1 MLKKIIFIIV
11 SILISASFYSCDGRI
26 EGDDDYIFSTYI
38 ELKSDSQTYYSN
50 KSLLET
56 GITTIIGTNSSFDS
70 NFPEIQ
76 TAKYR
81 FLTSIQYIN
90 NDSAFKTTK
99 TGIYRL
105 VQKATDKTNNLDFSL
120 VVLSKS
126 DPTSSLNLV
135 TFGTNNVN
143 EIRLISKSSSEC
155 HYLISGTISA
165 TLKNSKTN
173 VLLPISGKYSAY
185 ITTYL

>member
-1 MLKKIIFIIV
+1 M
-11 SILISASFYSCDGRI
+11 
-26 EGDDDYIFSTYI
+26 
-38 ELKSDSQTYYSN
+38 SDSQTFYSN

-56 GITTIIGTNSSFDS
+56 GIPTLIGTNSSFDS

-81 FLTSIQYIN
+81 FLASIQYIN
-90 NDSAFKTTK
+90 NDSVFKTTK
-99 TGIYRL
+99 IGTYRL
-105 VQKATDKTNNLDFSL
+105 VQKASDKTNNLDLSL

-135 TFGTNNVN
+135 AFGTNNVDY
-143 EIRLISKSSSEC
+143 IRLVSKSNSEC
-155 HYLISGTISA
+155 HYLISGTFSA